1 MSVHASRR
9 TRPTGIAA
17 MPGRLADKIA
27 SPYGWL
33 LRQVG
38 RTAFFMRH
46 GIPITTR
53 IDRYL
58 YPRTGGRLTSTWP
71 ANIPTLLLTTTGRR
85 SGQPRVFPLFYQ
97 RDGRRVY
104 LVTSIRGDWY
114 RNLLANPVASVQ
126 LGRRTYQ
133 GRGQLLAEEERRA
146 MWPRF
151 AAMWPAYDDYQR
163 RTGHLY
169 LFALDLDVPS
179 GTPSAPSQPSG
190 PPPA

>member
-58 YPRTGGRLTSTWP
+58 YPRTGGRLTPSSCISSCSVGSRSPGLSRPDLSRANSRSNTAP
-71 ANIPTLLLTTTGRR
+71 AT
-85 SGQPRVFPLFYQ
+85 
-97 RDGRRVY
+97 
-104 LVTSIRGDWY
+104 
-114 RNLLANPVASVQ
+114 VA
-126 LGRRTYQ
+126 R
-133 GRGQLLAEEERRA
+133 
-146 MWPRF
+146 
-151 AAMWPAYDDYQR
+151 
-163 RTGHLY
+163 
-169 LFALDLDVPS
+169 
-179 GTPSAPSQPSG
+179 
-190 PPPA
+190 